1 MSLLSK
7 RLQTSQ
13 SSDARGRAIAVRQDE
28 LPGASSP
35 GLGAAAPTDES
46 RPHAATRVNSLDMR
60 MVRIESGEFWMGNR
74 DSADELA
81 RAFPHYESERIVA
94 LYDEQPLHKVRITR
108 PFYLGAHAVTVGQ
121 FARFVAESGYQSEA
135 ERDGSGGWGYRSE
148 IAYFEGRKPD
158 YSWRNPGFPQDERH
172 PVVNVTWNDA
182 VALCEWLS
190 RRENLHYRLPSE
202 AEWEFACRAGTTS
215 RYHSGNDPEELV
227 TVANLFDAACRPL
240 FGQWEKFAVRASDG
254 FAFTA
259 PVGSLRPNSWGLY
272 DMHGNVW
279 EWCADWYADDYY
291 RNSPVDDPAG
301 PESGELARAPRRFVA
316 QLAVVP
322 AEFVPQLERPRH
334 ALRAAGHAPGHER
347 RLNPCGRASACRV
360 GRTPGPR
367 AGD

>member
-1 MSLLSK
+1 M
-7 RLQTSQ
+7 
-13 SSDARGRAIAVRQDE
+13 
-28 LPGASSP
+28 
-35 GLGAAAPTDES
+35 
-46 RPHAATRVNSLDMR
+46 
-60 MVRIESGEFWMGNR
+60 
-74 DSADELA
+74 
-81 RAFPHYESERIVA
+81 
-94 LYDEQPLHKVRITR
+94 
-108 PFYLGAHAVTVGQ
+108 TVGQ

-148 IAYFEGRKPD
+148 IAYFEGRKSD

-190 RRENLHYRLPSE
+190 RREGLHYRLPSE

-215 RYHSGNDPEELV
+215 RYHSGDDPEELV

-240 FGQWEKFAVRASDG
+240 FGQWEKFAVLASDG

-259 PVGSLRPNSWGLY
+259 PVGSLRPNSLGLY

-301 PESGELARAPRRFVA
+301 PESGDLRVRRGGSWHSWPLYLRSSYRNWNAPDTRYVLLGMRLAMNA
-316 QLAVVP
+316 
-322 AEFVPQLERPRH
+322 
-334 ALRAAGHAPGHER
+334 
-347 RLNPCGRASACRV
+347 
-360 GRTPGPR
+360 
-367 AGD
+367 D